1 MKKMISLAPYNVMY
15 DKDLANFSLSDEQ
28 VQFTA
33 MPAQVIEEAFQNPN
47 KYPVV
52 ILNDEAPV
60 GFFILH
66 KNSEYVEER
75 DSSRKILVRA
85 LSITIE
91 HQGNGYALAAMRALP
106 ELVKQLDPK
115 VNEII
120 LAVNEGNIVAQKLY
134 LKAGF
139 LDRGERKMGV
149 HGLQLILQYR
159 MV

>member
-1 MKKMISLAPYNVMY
+1 MRKRISLAPYH
-15 DKDLANFSLSDEQ
+15 DKYNQDLANFSLSDEQ

-33 MPAQVIEEAFQNPN
+33 MPVEVMEEALQNPN

-52 ILNDEAPV
+52 ILNDDTPV

-85 LSITIE
+85 LSITLE
-91 HQGNGYALAAMRALP
+91 HQGNGYALDAMKALP
-106 ELVKQLDPK
+106 GLVKQLDPK
-115 VNEII
+115 VDEII
-120 LAVNEGNIVAQKLY
+120 LAVNEGNIAAQKLY

-139 LDRGERKMGV
+139 LDMGERKMGIK
-149 HGLQLILQYR
+149 GLQLMLQYR
-159 MV
+159 ME